1 MLAHLWVISSI
12 VSSLLTT
19 RCHRSLLERGIYT
32 VDNAISIPNTFQPVQ
47 QLENLEPRLIW
58 FVIAIVHYDII
69 LSTSLSAFHGK
80 FAKLGGGL

>member
-12 VSSLLTT
+12 ISSLLTT

-32 VDNAISIPNTFQPVQ
+32 VDNAISIPNTLQPAG
-47 QLENLEPRLIW
+47 QLFPLEQLEPRLIW

-69 LSTSLSAFHGK
+69 LSTSLSAFHG
-80 FAKLGGGL
+80 